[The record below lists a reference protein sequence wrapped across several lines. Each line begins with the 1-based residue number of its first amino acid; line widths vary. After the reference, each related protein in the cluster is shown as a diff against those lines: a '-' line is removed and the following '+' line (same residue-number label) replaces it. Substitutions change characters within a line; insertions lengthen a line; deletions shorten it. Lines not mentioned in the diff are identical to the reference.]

1 VNIIRMQVADR
12 NESAIQPRRSND
24 ETVLSR
30 FTPIIALVAICWGA
44 FVVNNLMLH
53 SQLNQFGIIPRQTNG
68 LPGVILAPFLHS
80 SYKHLVANSLPLLV
94 LGAVL
99 CARSKG
105 EFIVVSVCGILFG
118 GGLTW
123 LFARHAAH
131 IGASGLVFCYFG
143 YLTSLAFFKRNVG
156 TLLLSI
162 ICLVAYG
169 GIVRGILP
177 TSAAVSWEGHLAGL
191 LTGIGAAWFMAR
203 VSAA

>member
-1 VNIIRMQVADR
+1 MMLAMQIAAP
-12 NESAIQPRRSND
+12 NETSVERASSKG
-24 ETVLSR
+24 EGFLSR
-30 FTPIIALVAICWGA
+30 FIPIIALVAICWA
-44 FVVNNLMLH
+44 VFVVNNLMLH
-53 SQLNQFGIIPRQTNG
+53 AQLNRYGIIPRQISS
-68 LPGVILAPFLHS
+68 LPGVIFAPFLHS
-80 SYKHLVANSLPLLV
+80 SYQHLVANSLPLLV

-105 EFIVVSVCGILFG
+105 EFIVVTFCGILFG

-143 YLTSLAFFKRNVG
+143 YLSSSAFFRRNIG
-156 TLLLSI
+156 TLLLSLVCI
-162 ICLVAYG
+162 VAYG
-169 GIVRGILP
+169 GIVRGVLP

-203 VSAA
+203 VNAA

>member
-1 VNIIRMQVADR
+1 MQVAESGQTGVTTR
-12 NESAIQPRRSND
+12 EAKNEGM
-24 ETVLSR
+24 LSR
-30 FTPIIALVAICWGA
+30 FTPIIGLVAICWA
-44 FVVNNLMLH
+44 VFIVNNLMLH
-53 SQLNQFGIIPRQTNG
+53 AQLNQYGIVPRRINSLPGIIF
-68 LPGVILAPFLHS
+68 APFLHG
-80 SYKHLVANSLPLLV
+80 SYRHLVANSLPLAV

-105 EFIVVSVCGILFG
+105 EFLVVSLCGILIG

-143 YLTSLAFFKRNVG
+143 YLSSLAIFRRNIG
-156 TLLLSI
+156 TLLLSVVCI
-162 ICLVAYG
+162 VVYG

-191 LTGIGAAWFMAR
+191 LTGIGAGWLMAR
-203 VSAA
+203 VEAA